1 MDLIREELLR
11 QQKAL
16 ELLLLGTGPQA
27 EPGSPSEKT
36 REISPGAEELG
47 AVPLMPDTGGVLSAE
62 GRASRASLASQESRG
77 PWESWESL
85 TAAGRKVRE
94 AAEGFPG
101 GNFGTVVPSL
111 DAAQT
116 VPPGTAA
123 AGVDLEGDRLVTEY
137 VLAGRSP
144 GTGARELSRLFERDA
159 RRYDGGF
166 PS

>member
-27 EPGSPSEKT
+27 ELASSPE
-36 REISPGAEELG
+36 EIGGTSPAAEESG
-47 AVPLMPDTGGVLSAE
+47 AVPLMMDDGGVSSA
-62 GRASRASLASQESRG
+62 GGWASRGNRVSQESRV
-77 PWESWESL
+77 PWKSWESL
-85 TAAGRKVRE
+85 TAAGKSARE
-94 AAEGFPG
+94 AAEGLPG
-101 GNFGTVVPSL
+101 GNFGTAVPS

-116 VPPGTAA
+116 ALPDAN
-123 AGVDLEGDRLVTEY
+123 LEGDRLVTEY
-137 VLAGRSP
+137 VLAGRQP